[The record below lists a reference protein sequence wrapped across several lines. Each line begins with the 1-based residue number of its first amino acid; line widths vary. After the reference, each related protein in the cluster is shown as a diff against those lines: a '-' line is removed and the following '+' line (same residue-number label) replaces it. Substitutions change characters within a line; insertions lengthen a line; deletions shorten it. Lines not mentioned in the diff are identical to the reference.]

1 MQYGFANKENPL
13 WNTIFTKNSS
23 EIFVSKNSDL

>member
-1 MQYGFANKENPL
+1 MQYAFANKENPL
-13 WNTIFTKNSS
+13 WNTIFTKNPS